1 MINRRGVVT
10 VILILAQYGAGKRI
24 ERKET
29 ESVSKPW
36 LIQNAI
42 DMIHVL
48 RKEKIKFHWI
58 NLPKSKSSNA
68 FFSNMFDPPCLNLPI
83 FLNLPMLF
91 ELTYHWKIKGSPV
104 ICLPYSELKKKF
116 VFSVPDIPRPG
127 GQFGG
132 GGGGSIHCC

>member
-1 MINRRGVVT
+1 MT

-48 RKEKIKFHWI
+48 RKEKIKFHWN

-68 FFSNMFDPPCLNLPI
+68 FFSTGEPLI
-83 FLNLPMLF
+83 FQWYVSSKSIGRLRNIGRL
-91 ELTYHWKIKGSPV
+91 
-104 ICLPYSELKKKF
+104 
-116 VFSVPDIPRPG
+116 RPG
-127 GQFGG
+127 GQTY
-132 GGGGSIHCC
+132 